1 MTLANINMEKIAA
14 LAKFSEDL
22 LITENEK
29 KLYNL
34 LADGVVEI
42 VGCDQVSIMTFISD
56 KKKLKQMEVRGFD
69 AQNYRTPRIE
79 LAENVTN
86 WLYDSGEV
94 FALTEEGKTK
104 FLILFDQDESKYF
117 NCELRIPLFAK
128 RNLICILNI
137 GKKSTGTEYS
147 EEDIEILRI
156 IVNLAHF
163 AIEKSV
169 VCKQLLASQHKN
181 GFEHNG
187 IKSIKNIQIKR
198 RIEQVKMI
206 GLSKSLQQIHDI
218 VDRVAEKDVT
228 ILITGE
234 SGTGKDL
241 IARMIHQK
249 SNRQDRPFVAMNC
262 AALPDNLVESELFGH
277 EKGAFTGAHAQKK
290 GKFEY
295 ANNGTLFLDE
305 IGDMSLATQA
315 KLLRVLQDGTF
326 HRTGGNAT
334 LSSNARII
342 AATNKNIFDEIT
354 TGNFREDLY
363 YRINVVQI
371 PIPPLREH
379 KEDIAELA
387 TYFFNRY
394 NSYYQKNIKNISSA
408 AMQKLMDYDYPG
420 NVRELQNILERAVI
434 MEFGNSLTL
443 DFMPGV
449 NTAFRHTKTINP
461 DGSLEELEKEHIKRV
476 IQQVDYNKSHAAR
489 ILGIAR
495 KTLRE
500 KMQKYNLS

>member
-1 MTLANINMEKIAA
+1 MKLTNMNMEKIAA
-14 LAKFSEDL
+14 IAKFSEKL
-22 LITENEK
+22 LVTEDEE

-42 VGCDQVSIMTFISD
+42 IGCDQVSIMTFTSD
-56 KKKLKQMEVRGFD
+56 KKKLKQMQVRGFD
-69 AQNYRTPRIE
+69 AKNYCAPRIE

-94 FALTEEGKTK
+94 FAITEDGKNK

-117 NCELRIPLFAK
+117 NCELRIPLFSK
-128 RNLICILNI
+128 RNIISILNI
-137 GKKSTGTEYS
+137 GKKTTGTEYS

-156 IVNLAHF
+156 IVNLSHF
-163 AIEKSV
+163 AIEQNI
-169 VCKQLLASQHKN
+169 VCKQLLANQHKN
-181 GFEHNG
+181 GHDQNG
-187 IKSIKNIQIKR
+187 SKTLKNIQIKR
-198 RIEQVKMI
+198 RVEEVKMI
-206 GLSKSLQQIHDI
+206 GVSNCLQQIHDM

-241 IARMIHQK
+241 VARMIHQK
-249 SNRQDRPFVAMNC
+249 SNRQDKPFVAMNC

-295 ANNGTLFLDE
+295 ADGGSLFLDE

-315 KLLRVLQDGTF
+315 KLLRVLQDGTY

-334 LSSNARII
+334 LRSHARII
-342 AATNKNIFDEIT
+342 AATNKNIYDEIPK
-354 TGNFREDLY
+354 GKFREDLY

-371 PIPPLREH
+371 AIPPLREH
-379 KEDIAELA
+379 KEDIPELA
-387 TYFFNRY
+387 TYFFDRY
-394 NSYYQKNIKNISSA
+394 NSYYDKNIKNISSA
-408 AMQKLMDYDYPG
+408 AMKKLSEYDFPG
-420 NVRELQNILERAVI
+420 NVRELQNIMERAVI
-434 MEFGNSLTL
+434 MEYGNSLSL
-443 DFMPGV
+443 DFIPGV
-449 NTAFRHTKTINP
+449 NTSLRIKNMNNP
-461 DGSLEELEKEHIKRV
+461 DGTLEDLEKEHIKRI
-476 IQQVDYNKSHAAR
+476 IQQVDYNKSRAAR

-500 KMQKYNLS
+500 KMQKYNLE